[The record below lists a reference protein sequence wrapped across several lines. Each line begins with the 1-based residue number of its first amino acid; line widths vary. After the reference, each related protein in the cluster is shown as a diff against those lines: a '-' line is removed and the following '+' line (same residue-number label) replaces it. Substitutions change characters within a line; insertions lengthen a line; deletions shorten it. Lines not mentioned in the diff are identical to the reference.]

1 MPPMMYPD
9 HRGMVWRATVV
20 IYMEVREMLVGTME
34 QIRVVIVGNSL
45 TAESFAHR
53 LEEES
58 LVESDL
64 KVVGMVA
71 TIEEAPPLLDSNE
84 VDVLIVAGTDR
95 VSTSRLGPI
104 LAQYSDVPVI
114 RIDVSHHKIQIITS
128 REVDAR
134 AVDLV
139 EAIKALPLR
148 ASEPG
153 DALGN
158 RGLT

>member
-1 MPPMMYPD
+1 
-9 HRGMVWRATVV
+9 
-20 IYMEVREMLVGTME
+20 ME

-45 TAESFAHR
+45 PAESFAHR
-53 LEEES
+53 LADGMAAS
-58 LVESDL
+58 SL
-64 KVVGMVA
+64 KVMGTAA
-71 TIEEAPPLLDSNE
+71 TIEEAIPLLDSNE

-95 VSTSRLGPI
+95 VSTSRLGPV

-148 ASEPG
+148 ASDSGDSPG
-153 DALGN
+153 D
-158 RGLT
+158 RGAT

>member
-1 MPPMMYPD
+1 MEE
-9 HRGMVWRATVV
+9 TKVV
-20 IYMEVREMLVGTME
+20 VVGD
-34 QIRVVIVGNSL
+34 SL
-45 TAESFAHR
+45 PAESFVHR

-58 LVESDL
+58 LAGSSP
-64 KVVGMVA
+64 KVMGTAA
-71 TIEEAPPLLDSNE
+71 TIEEAIPLLDSNE

-95 VSTSRLGPI
+95 VSTSRLGPV
-104 LAQYSDVPVI
+104 LAQYSGVPVI

-148 ASEPG
+148 ASVPG
-153 DALGN
+153 DSPGE
-158 RGLT
+158 RGVT